1 MISDIKRSREKKMKY
16 LPKAAATLFL
26 MLLVLFGM
34 LSLGLGLKAGAATIS
49 SPKVTFEGFSN
60 GRYTFAS
67 SSEIKNFTYSPSGK
81 DSDTDTFSFTE
92 QSNGL
97 VIKSGSNKNSEL
109 FYLPITFT
117 MNVPAN
123 STCTVKHTF
132 KITAKQA
139 SSKKAATAAA
149 CFEFLAFGTEK
160 NTRSLALMVA
170 TSSTKS
176 NDAFG
181 AKYQSQESLPD
192 GTSLAKGYRNTSG
205 TSPRTIGDQETY
217 TVEYTATYQ
226 NSTSSAKNVANY
238 FALWAATQYGS
249 SYSNNLDITFTY
261 SSEVVSYTVTFDPNG
276 GTVSTTNKTVTVG
289 DTYGTLPWPTR
300 TGYTFDGWYTAK
312 TGGTKITAT
321 STVKTSDGT
330 PLYAHWYLTPAEPP
344 VIEKLKTDISITYG
358 QMPSTGLTCSG
369 GAYHDLSQ
377 EWYECDKNGNN
388 GKLLT
393 DENGKATYVKMPT
406 AGVHYYYC
414 LVIGTRQDNG
424 LSASTKSAIM
434 KVTVSKATP
443 EFANGVV
450 SASKV
455 DLAVNETLSESILTG
470 GEMRI
475 STDIFGRLVVP
486 GTFSWVDG
494 SIKLEKPKSG
504 SGTSY
509 EVRFTPDDTDNY
521 ETVTLKD
528 KVWVRIECSHGDKWG
543 AWQDG
548 TRTCTACGKVQ
559 NGTVSVSVTW
569 GAMAFT
575 YYDGDW
581 NPETHEFEYGYW
593 APDAEDGNSITV
605 ENTGTMPVS
614 VEFTYSQSDTDTAVS
629 ADFNDGTSPVTA
641 PLELPMGAK
650 EKVWLTLSG
659 RPSSP
664 MNGATLGTVTVTI
677 RKRQTS

>member
-1 MISDIKRSREKKMKY
+1 MIAPLLLI
-16 LPKAAATLFL
+16 
-26 MLLVLFGM
+26 LLVLFGM
-34 LSLGLGLKAGAATIS
+34 LSLGHGLKADAAAIS
-49 SPKVTFEGFSN
+49 SPTVTFEDFSN
-60 GRYTFAS
+60 GRYTYAGT
-67 SSEIKNFTYSPSGK
+67 SEMKNLTYYPSGK
-81 DSDTDTFSFTE
+81 DSDTDTFSFTK

-97 VIKSGSNKNSEL
+97 VIKSASNKNSEL

-139 SSKKAATAAA
+139 SGKKAATAAA
-149 CFEFLAFGTEK
+149 CFEFLAFGTQK
-160 NTRSLALMVA
+160 NTKNLALMVA
-170 TSSTKS
+170 TSGTKS

-181 AKYQSQESLPD
+181 AKYQTQDSLPD

-205 TSPRTIGDQETY
+205 TSPRTIGDQEIY

-226 NSTSSAKNVANY
+226 NSTSSAKDVANY

-276 GTVSTTNKTVTVG
+276 GEVSTTNKTVTVG

-312 TGGTKITAT
+312 TGGTKVTAT
-321 STVKTSDGT
+321 STVSTSSGNT
-330 PLYAHWYLTPAEPP
+330 LYAHWHLTPAEPP
-344 VIEKLKTDISITYG
+344 VITKLKTDITVTYG
-358 QMPSTGLTCSG
+358 YSPANGLSCSG
-369 GAYHDLSQ
+369 GSYHDLSW

-393 DENGKATYVKMPT
+393 DENGKATISIKMPT

-414 LVIGTRQDNG
+414 EVIATRQDNG
-424 LSASTKSAIM
+424 LSARTKSEIV
-434 KVTVSKATP
+434 KVTVNKATP
-443 EFANGVV
+443 DEGNNNNL

-475 STDIFGRLVVP
+475 SITGDRLVVP
-486 GTFSWVDG
+486 GTFRWADG
-494 SIKLEKPKSG
+494 STKLTMPEEYG
-504 SGTSY
+504 GEY
-509 EVRFTPDDTDNY
+509 YAVVFIPDDTDNY
-521 ETVTLKD
+521 NTVTLKK
-528 KVWVRIECSHGDKWG
+528 KVWVKITCSHGDKWG
-543 AWQDG
+543 EWQEDG
-548 TRTCTACGKVQ
+548 TRACTACGEKQ
-559 NGTVSVSVTW
+559 YGTVSVSLTW
-569 GAMAFT
+569 GAMTFT

-581 NPETHEFEYGYW
+581 NPETHEFEYGEW
-593 APDAEDGNSITV
+593 IPNKTDGNMITV

-614 VEFTYSQSDTDTAVS
+614 VSFTYEQRIVAVS
-629 ADFNDGTSPVTA
+629 AEFNDATTSVTA
-641 PLELPMGAK
+641 PVALPMGDK
-650 EKVWLTLSG
+650 KQVWLKLSG
-659 RPSSP
+659 KPSGTL
-664 MNGATLGTVTVTI
+664 NNLRLGTVKVTI
-677 RKRQTS
+677 GGKQS